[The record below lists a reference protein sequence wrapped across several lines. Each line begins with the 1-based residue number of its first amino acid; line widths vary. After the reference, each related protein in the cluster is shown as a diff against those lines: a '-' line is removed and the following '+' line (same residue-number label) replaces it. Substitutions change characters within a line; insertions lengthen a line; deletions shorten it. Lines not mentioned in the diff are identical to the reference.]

1 MQKEKP
7 SLLLFVCGAQDE
19 LLERDQI
26 TQSEAG
32 GDERECQASAG
43 AEGMCEAGS
52 RSIVT
57 FNEKSDYVPAAVC
70 RLETEDL
77 VDQG

>member
-1 MQKEKP
+1 MLP
-7 SLLLFVCGAQDE
+7 
-19 LLERDQI
+19 
-26 TQSEAG
+26 EAK

-43 AEGMCEAGS
+43 GEGVDAA
-52 RSIVT
+52 RSVVT
-57 FNEKSDYVPAAVC
+57 FNEEGDYVPAAVC

>member
-1 MQKEKP
+1 M
-7 SLLLFVCGAQDE
+7 G
-19 LLERDQI
+19 
-26 TQSEAG
+26 EA
-32 GDERECQASAG
+32 R
-43 AEGMCEAGS
+43 S

-57 FNEKSDYVPAAVC
+57 FNEEGDYVPAAVC